1 MNVSTR
7 EQDGITIVELEGRLD
22 TNTAPDAEQAL
33 VELVESGAAKVLLN
47 FEKLDF
53 VSSAGLRVVLATAK
67 KMKASGGQLQ
77 VCSLNEIVAE
87 VFEISGFAMLFKI
100 HASLDDA
107 LANF

>member
-1 MNVSTR
+1 MDISTR
-7 EQDGITIVELEGRLD
+7 EQDGISIVQLEERLD
-22 TNTAPDAEQAL
+22 TNTAPEAERAL
-33 VELVESGAAKVLLN
+33 AELVEGGAAKVLLN

-77 VCSLNEIVAE
+77 VCTLNEIVAE
-87 VFEISGFAMLFKI
+87 VFEISGFAMLFKV
-100 HASLDDA
+100 HKTLDDA